1 MTIIVICYV
10 AVDGIAFVATFYKSY
25 FSLILSQLF
34 LRLRVSFLSTLPTS
48 EQALYR
54 LLRLFCCCIYTAAIS
69 IETRRF
75 PLKAPGLLSAPK
87 LTSPPIPR
95 AGGSLCL
102 APVPPKV
109 RSRRAYRTAR
119 MQSLCRFASWSTAT
133 SVKPTSVRK
142 TESCALSKIRRPS
155 MVESHFSSLG
165 LIPSDSFAIRNV
177 PPGFKTR

>member
-1 MTIIVICYV
+1 MPVRVRPPAPRRSKLC
-10 AVDGIAFVATFYKSY
+10 IACSDF
-25 FSLILSQLF
+25 
-34 LRLRVSFLSTLPTS
+34 
-48 EQALYR
+48 
-54 LLRLFCCCIYTAAIS
+54 FCCCIYTAAIS

-102 APVPPKV
+102 ASVPPKV

-165 LIPSDSFAIRNV
+165 LIPSDSFVIRNV

>member
-1 MTIIVICYV
+1 MKSGPAWAIIIDHAGV
-10 AVDGIAFVATFYKSY
+10 AKLADAPHSKCGGAIHAGSSPATG
-25 FSLILSQLF
+25 
-34 LRLRVSFLSTLPTS
+34 TTS

-87 LTSPPIPR
+87 LASPPILR

-102 APVPPKV
+102 ASVPSKV
-109 RSRRAYRTAR
+109 RSRRTYRTAR
-119 MQSLCRFASWSTAT
+119 MQSLCRFASWCTAT

-165 LIPSDSFAIRNV
+165 LIPSDSFVIRNV